1 MIPDPLHPAVVHFPI
16 VLILLGAVVAVVAVF
31 LRRWHLPMLAAIVLV
46 GGAGGALVAT
56 WTGEEEAEMAGE
68 ISEPADA
75 LLEEHEEWGEW
86 TRNVAIVAALLAVGA
101 AGVGLTRHL
110 RVARGIGVA
119 TALVAVVAAY
129 SVGMTGHYGGLLVYK
144 HGVGINPT
152 GAVPA
157 LDVHKSDEDG
167 D

>member
-86 TRNVAIVAALLAVGA
+86 TRNVAIVAALLAVAA

-144 HGVGINPT
+144 HGVGINPP

-157 LDVHKSDEDG
+157 LDVHKSDAEG
-167 D
+167 N